1 MSGEGSESVCSSGDE
16 DQGIER
22 EESERGSGKESSDD
36 NDDSAGPSGGAGRSF
51 IDVRAIEST
60 SGVAREVRI
69 FE

>member
-36 NDDSAGPSGGAGRSF
+36 NDDSAGPSGGSF
-51 IDVRAIEST
+51 ESE
-60 SGVAREVRI
+60 GGPEVLTGLI
-69 FE
+69 LT